1 MLVVNDAAVFHASAG
16 FTFGRPRLSH
26 RCDCTRWNRYRNSTD
41 TAENASTERAYTPQD
56 CSASGLTPTSR

>member
-1 MLVVNDAAVFHASAG
+1 MLVTNDAAVFQASAG
-16 FTFGRPRLSH
+16 LTFGIPRLSH

-41 TAENASTERAYTPQD
+41 TAANASTDRAYTPQV